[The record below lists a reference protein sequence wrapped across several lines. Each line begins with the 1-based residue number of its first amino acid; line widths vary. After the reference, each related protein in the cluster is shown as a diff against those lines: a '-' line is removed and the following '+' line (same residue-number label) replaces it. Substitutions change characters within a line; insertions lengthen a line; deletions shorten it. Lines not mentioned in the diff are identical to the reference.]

1 MLSKEIEEKLRIEEE
16 RLRIEAEA
24 CQKQILEA
32 ERREKINIKLENCY
46 EELREEKRLLEILRQ
61 KQINFKNRLTELENK
76 SRTEG
81 EKMKNLALEAL
92 TKMETEIFDNPFVNV
107 DSSFVNEIMQFKQNE
122 KDELLSLTENE
133 ETVLMKIKEKEE
145 NIEKLKSQISNLR
158 TVGDRVL
165 WNHLKRLYFSD
176 VMLYNICSWKWLKW
190 NSTQFTE

>member
-1 MLSKEIEEKLRIEEE
+1 MNTLLLKEIEEKLRIEEE

-32 ERREKINIKLENCY
+32 ERREKINIQLENCY

-61 KQINFKNRLTELENK
+61 KQINFRNRLAELENK

-133 ETVLMKIKEKEE
+133 KTVLMKIEEKEE

-165 WNHLKRLYFSD
+165 
-176 VMLYNICSWKWLKW
+176 
-190 NSTQFTE
+190 